1 MGEICETEGAVS
13 NRIKTENKGE
23 VETQHGKTE
32 DSKNRDIENQGIHSR
47 KSNQEK
53 KKKKEMKKGTGFFFK
68 EKRRKSRRNKI
79 LGIK

>member
-32 DSKNRDIENQGIHSR
+32 DNKNRGIENQGIHSR

-53 KKKKEMKKGTGFFFK
+53 KKK
-68 EKRRKSRRNKI
+68 RR
-79 LGIK
+79 